1 MKQGFSAGCGI
12 EVTLKIMPGE
22 KVFEF
27 VKPSYYA
34 GVTEEWETEEQPGY
48 GHISEEQLLERI
60 KTYHK
65 SLRRIVED
73 EIDIDIY
80 DIKEVK
86 LYAEILNRKGA

>member
-34 GVTEEWETEEQPGY
+34 GVTEEWDTVEDGKLTEQQ
-48 GHISEEQLLERI
+48 ILDRI
-60 KTYHK
+60 TVYHK
-65 SLRRIVED
+65 AIRGVVEK

-80 DIKEVK
+80 DVKEVK
-86 LYAEILNRKGA
+86 LFAEILKAKGRK